1 MDHGAE
7 FAPRENRMEL
17 SPLRVTMPES
27 ALSRY
32 YWLYHLG
39 KDEYRIIKLNS
50 GFSLEAAAMREGMPV
65 RQNYDDE
72 TYNQRWRI
80 TGTPA
85 GYSIVNRLYKK
96 ALTLDY
102 SGDIVTCTDAGA
114 ANQRWELTP
123 VMTL

>member
-1 MDHGAE
+1 MTTKPIISDGG
-7 FAPRENRMEL
+7 
-17 SPLRVTMPES
+17 SP
-27 ALSRY
+27 
-32 YWLYHLG
+32 
-39 KDEYRIIKLNS
+39 
-50 GFSLEAAAMREGMPV
+50 
-65 RQNYDDE
+65 
-72 TYNQRWRI
+72 
-80 TGTPA
+80 GTPA